1 MANNKKVVK
10 INKHMRTAKVNAAI
24 IIFAIIFVYVA
35 ASLIRAWIK
44 VPITTYKVSSSN
56 INNNISLTGIAIR
69 NETQVTSTKS
79 GYLIYFVREGEK
91 VRKSS
96 PVCTVDET
104 KTIINALENTGEE
117 GTGKSVLSSSD
128 YKAIRNSIDTYK
140 NSYSDVNFSDV
151 YNFKGN
157 IESKVLELSN
167 QVMREEINAGG
178 TALKST
184 LENINAPE
192 SGIIAYY
199 VDGYENYTVDT
210 ISPAAFNKNEY
221 KKTSLKT
228 GDILDSGS
236 TVFKIVSDENW
247 SVICQV
253 TKEQAVNI
261 QSKNYVTFVLNG
273 SPNEFSTSDFKV
285 DERDGQYYLVLNM
298 NKYMIDFIDERFLSG
313 EIKIDEVSG
322 LKIPNS
328 SVVEKEVYK
337 VDESYIQKNDDGD
350 YFVKVIET
358 AEDGTQETVEKPIT
372 YYRHEDTTYYV
383 RSDCF
388 YDTDMILKA
397 NGDDSK
403 PVLSL
408 ERATLTGVYLA
419 NEGVADFTE
428 IEIVKSQDEFAIVK
442 NNGYLK
448 EFDNI
453 VLDVTDIEENQTL
466 Y

>member
-10 INKHMRTAKVNAAI
+10 INKHMRTAKINAAI
-24 IIFAIIFVYVA
+24 IVFAIIFVYVA
-35 ASLIRAWIK
+35 ASVIRAWIK

-69 NETQVTSTKS
+69 NELQVTSSKS

-117 GTGKSVLSSSD
+117 GTGKSVLSTAD
-128 YKAIRNSIDTYK
+128 YKAVRNSIDTYK

-151 YNFKGN
+151 YNFKAN

-236 TVFKIVSDENW
+236 TVFKLVSDENW

-253 TKEQAVNI
+253 TKDQATNLGA
-261 QSKNYVTFVLNG
+261 QNYINFNLNS
-273 SPNEFSTSDFKV
+273 SPNEFSTSDFRV
-285 DERDGQYYLVLNM
+285 DERDGQYYLVLNL
-298 NKYMIDFIDERFLSG
+298 NKYMIDFIDERFLSV
-313 EIKIDEVSG
+313 EIIMDKYDG

-328 SVVEKEVYK
+328 SIVEREVYK
-337 VDESYIQKNDDGD
+337 IDEGFIQKNDDGD
-350 YFVKVIET
+350 YFVKTIVTDE
-358 AEDGTQETVEKPIT
+358 EGTQETVEKPIT
-372 YYRHEDTTYYV
+372 YYRHEDGIYYV
-383 RSDCF
+383 RSDNF
-388 YDTDMILKA
+388 NDTDMIVKA
-397 NGDDSK
+397 DGGDSK
-403 PVLSL
+403 PILSL
-408 ERATLTGVYLA
+408 ERDTLQGVYVA
-419 NEGVADFTE
+419 NEGVADF
-428 IEIVKSQDEFAIVK
+428 IEIQVVKSQDEFTIVSDT
-442 NNGYLK
+442 GYLK

-453 VLDVTDIEENQTL
+453 VLDITEIEENQTL